1 RPSMAPAVP
10 SSRRRYVRT
19 MSGSRRIA
27 PTMSS
32 KFRRIVVFPAM
43 TASGE
48 GTWNRS
54 PLLNAAGSAFFARDS
69 SSSYPNDTDQF
80 KGRVSLKV
88 AGSARG
94 LANEPE
100 VDRGR
105 PQRTGAQL
113 RMELRGDEVRMPFQF
128 QDFHPPPVVR
138 PAEVSQ
144 ARILQLGDIPGVDLV
159 SVSVPFVDRRGP
171 VELGGRGLRVQ

>member
-1 RPSMAPAVP
+1 MAPAVP

-19 MSGSRRIA
+19 MLGSRRIA

-69 SSSYPNDTDQF
+69 SSSYPNDTDEF

-94 LANEPE
+94 RANEPE

-138 PAEVSQ
+138 PADVSQ
-144 ARILQLGDIPGVDLV
+144 ARILELGDVPGVDLV
-159 SVSVPFVDRRGP
+159 CRSLLEKESHGSGD
-171 VELGGRGLRVQ
+171 LS